1 MLRSWP
7 STRFWIQTSFSEN
20 LEVSVLVYAPAAAAA
35 FSLILEALLLF
46 SSVVWSFLKMY
57 LGVVLFS
64 CIFKSGKFYVLLIY
78 FAVPG
83 IEARISHTLIKHCVP
98 EL

>member
-20 LEVSVLVYAPAAAAA
+20 LEVGVLVYTSAAAA

-46 SSVVWSFLKMY
+46 LLVVWSFLKMY